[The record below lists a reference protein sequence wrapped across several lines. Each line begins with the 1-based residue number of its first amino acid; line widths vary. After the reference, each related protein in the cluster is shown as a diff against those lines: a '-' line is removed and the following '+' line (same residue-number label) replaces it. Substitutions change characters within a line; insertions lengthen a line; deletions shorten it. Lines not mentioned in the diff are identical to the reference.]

1 MSHQILTNLNINAV
15 PTYDLSFTIDMG
27 TTTWYR
33 NAEKQDADFLSTSL
47 KTELPKNSLFLIN
60 SLVFNLEKHER
71 EVYSKYYCFYDET
84 ENSLSIVVSDKA
96 KYSHFSREIMMNL
109 MDFVQKTKI
118 NTIYFLLNRK
128 NGQYVKILQGML
140 TVGFEYE
147 EKLKK
152 VEIDGGVYKV
162 LKMNMKDVP
171 DEIEEVDF

>member
-1 MSHQILTNLNINAV
+1 
-15 PTYDLSFTIDMG
+15 MG
-27 TTTWYR
+27 NTTWYK
-33 NAEKQDADFLSTSL
+33 NSEKQSPDFLSLSL
-47 KTELPKNSLFLIN
+47 KSELPKSTLFSIN

-71 EVYSKYYCFYDET
+71 EIYSKYNCFYDEM

-96 KYSHFSREIMMNL
+96 KYSDFSREIIMNL
-109 MDFVQKTKI
+109 MDFVQRTKI
-118 NTIYFLLNRK
+118 STIYFLLNRK
-128 NGQYVKILQGML
+128 NSQYIKILQGML

-147 EKLKK
+147 ENHKK